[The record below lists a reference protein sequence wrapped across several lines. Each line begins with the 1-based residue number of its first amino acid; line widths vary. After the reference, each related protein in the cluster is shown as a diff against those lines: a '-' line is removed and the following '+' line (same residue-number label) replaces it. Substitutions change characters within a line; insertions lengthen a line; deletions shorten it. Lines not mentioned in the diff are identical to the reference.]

1 MEKVKNFVLLA
12 MTKLKVLRNKEIIL
26 TEIEKNLELIE
37 EKKVVFREKIKKY
50 EDELEKLFAEINILI
65 KQVANKLI
73 ELKKY
78 E

>member
-1 MEKVKNFVLLA
+1 